1 MPHTDDLTLDLF
13 SEGVREA
20 SPTEISGWPD
30 ARRFPLNVGGSRV
43 DSVVLADLQAAAA
56 PLIVSGYASLE
67 RIVRFLAALPHE
79 RPVRILV
86 GHEPVEGR
94 RGAWHARTRR
104 SFSDEVRDYWTH
116 ERRIAIDASAALV
129 DAIERLRAGTVQARH
144 LPGERRLHAKIYCT
158 EQAVT
163 LGSSNFTESGLAH
176 QIEANVRFEAG
187 RDPKRFAEARGIAEN
202 LWAMGTDYTA
212 ELIALLES
220 LLQPVGWAEA
230 LARACAELLE
240 GTWIQSL
247 DLPATGLDGQRL
259 WPSQRQGIAQALTV
273 LSRQDSVLVADATGS
288 GKTRMGVHLI
298 AAVLHRIL
306 RAGRIRRGLSV
317 LVCPPAVVEGWRS
330 EALAVGLPLR
340 VHSHG
345 TLSHTRSQR
354 HEDTVEAIRGAEIV
368 CVDEGHNFLN
378 LKSNRT
384 QHLLH
389 NMADH
394 MILFTATPINR
405 SAADL
410 LRIADMLGA
419 DNLEPSTLRAF
430 RRMLGARR
438 LSCALTEDEL
448 ARLREE
454 IRRFTVRRTKAA
466 LNRLI
471 EREPAAYRNRQGEPC
486 RFPRHRP
493 RLYPLGEPEADRRLA
508 AEIRALA
515 DRLHAVTHFV
525 RPLELPEVL
534 RAQGVDEA
542 RYLEGRLRSAKKLA
556 RYVIMASLRSSR
568 AALAEHLAGT
578 QAAVEAFGLE
588 GFAKSTET
596 GDVLATLERIA
607 GHPPRSHLSIVLPDW
622 LADPEAHRAACA
634 HDARIYRQILDRV
647 RRMSPAREAAKA
659 AHLAGLLDR
668 HDLVLAFDSRP
679 ITLADLRTR
688 LQDRCPDCRVLTAT
702 GEAQSERHAL
712 LEAFRLGSGARRVIG
727 LCSDS
732 LSEGVNLQQAS
743 ALVHLDMPSVVRIA
757 EQRVGRVDRMD
768 SPHAEIEAWWP
779 DDAPEFALSS
789 DERFIERFETV
800 ESLLGSNMPL
810 PEGWIETES
819 RPVDTAAL
827 VREME
832 QAIEADDWSGVQD
845 AFAPVRRLVEGEGAL
860 IPPEVY
866 AAACRN
872 ESGATTTVAVVR
884 ARRPWAFF
892 ALRTGPYAAPA
903 WILYPAPGAPPVTD
917 FAKVAEALR
926 KRLAGSPEPAELDTA
941 AAHLL
946 HGFSQRLQRA
956 ERQMLS
962 RRKQRALE
970 EMEAVLE
977 GFAHRLA
984 AERGSLK
991 RIEAYSALLRALRT
1005 QDAETSL
1012 DWDEIAVRWL
1022 ELIRPVWYRRLSETR
1037 RTRPLV
1043 LRDIRDTLLAMEP
1056 ELGPRVLE
1064 HFRELPATEPLSAR
1078 ITVCILGTPDVEH
1091 GGSP

>member
-1 MPHTDDLTLDLF
+1 MPHPDDLTLDLF
-13 SEGVREA
+13 TEGVREE
-20 SPTEISGWPD
+20 PTAETTAWPD
-30 ARRFPLNVGGSRV
+30 ARRFPLNLGGGRV
-43 DSVVLADLQAAAA
+43 DAVVLADLQAADD

-67 RIVRFLAALPHE
+67 RIVRFLAQLPQE
-79 RPVRILV
+79 RPVRLLI
-86 GHEPVEGR
+86 GHEPVEGQ

-104 SFSDEVRDYWTH
+104 TFSDEVRAYWTQ
-116 ERRIAIDASAALV
+116 ERRIAIDASAALI
-129 DAIERLRAGTVQARH
+129 DTIERLRAGTVQARN
-144 LPGERRLHAKIYCT
+144 LPGERRLHAKIYAT
-158 EQAVT
+158 GQAVT

-187 RDPKRFAEARGIAEN
+187 RDPKRFAEARGIAEQ
-202 LWAMGTDYTA
+202 LWAMGADYTDQ
-212 ELIALLES
+212 LIALLES

-230 LARACAELLE
+230 LAQACAELLE
-240 GTWIQSL
+240 GTWIQGL
-247 DLPATGLDGQRL
+247 DLPTAGLDGQRL

-317 LVCPPAVVEGWRS
+317 MVCPPAVVEAWRS
-330 EALAVGLPLR
+330 EAVAAGLPLR

-394 MILFTATPINR
+394 MLLFTATPINR

-419 DNLEPSTLRAF
+419 DNLEPTTLRAF

-438 LSCALTEDEL
+438 LTRALTEDEL

-471 EREPAAYRNRQGEPC
+471 ERAPDAYRNRQGAPC

-493 RLYPLGEPEADRRLA
+493 RLYALHEPTADRRLA

-515 DRLHAVTHFV
+515 GELHAVTHFV

-596 GDVLATLERIA
+596 GDVLATLQRIA
-607 GHPPRSHLSIVLPDW
+607 GRPPERRLSIALPDW

-634 HDARIYRQILDRV
+634 HDARIYREILERV
-647 RRMSPAREAAKA
+647 RRMSPAREEAKA

-679 ITLADLRTR
+679 ITLADLRAR
-688 LQDRCPDCRVLTAT
+688 LRAHCPDCQVLTAT
-702 GEAQSERHAL
+702 GEAQSERQAL
-712 LEAFRLGSGARRVIG
+712 LEAFRLGSAARRVVG

-810 PEGWIETES
+810 PEGWLQTES
-819 RPVDTAAL
+819 RPVDTEAL
-827 VREME
+827 VQEME

-845 AFAPVRRLVEGEGAL
+845 AFEPVRRLVEGEAAL

-866 AAACRN
+866 AAASRS
-872 ESGATTTVAVVR
+872 EPGAATTVAVVR

-903 WILYPAPGAPPVTD
+903 WILYPAPGRPPLTD
-917 FAKVAEALR
+917 FAEIAEALR
-926 KRLAGSPEPAELDTA
+926 ARLTPAPEPAELDADA
-941 AAHLL
+941 AALL
-946 HGFSQRLQRA
+946 QAFSQRLQRA
-956 ERQMLS
+956 ERRMLS

-977 GFAHRLA
+977 GFSQRLA

-991 RIEAYSALLRALRT
+991 RIEAYGALLRTLRA
-1005 QDAETSL
+1005 QEGEASL

-1022 ELIRPVWYRRLSETR
+1022 ELIRPVWYRRLSESR

-1043 LRDIRDTLLAMEP
+1043 LRDIRPTLLDMEP
-1056 ELGPRVLE
+1056 ELGPQVLE
-1064 HFRELPATEPLSAR
+1064 RFEELPATAPLAAR
-1078 ITVCILGTPDVEH
+1078 ITVCMLGIPSNRDDPTR
-1091 GGSP
+1091 